1 MIQRIQSVYLLLVT
15 ALLASNIFLPIGAF
29 LDKSGMLYPFT
40 PLHVAL
46 PSAGLNYTPWGQ
58 LALLIL
64 GALISFA
71 TIFLYKNRKL
81 QIRMCTFNTLI
92 LAGYYIVF
100 LMFMFMTK
108 NSIPATFQFSF
119 GLCLPLIAM
128 ILNFLAIR
136 AIRKDED
143 KVKAADRIR

>member
-15 ALLASNIFLPIGAF
+15 ALLTSNIFLPVGSF
-29 LDKSGMLYPFT
+29 LDKNGMLYPFT

-64 GALISFA
+64 GALISVA
-71 TIFLYKNRKL
+71 TIFLFKNRKL
-81 QIRMCTFNTLI
+81 QVRMCVFNTLI

-100 LMFMFMTK
+100 LLSMLLTK
-108 NSIPATFQFSF
+108 SNTQTTYQFLF
-119 GLCLPLIAM
+119 RPL
-128 ILNFLAIR
+128 FAI
-136 AIRKDED
+136 DCHD
-143 KVKAADRIR
+143 N

>member
-15 ALLASNIFLPIGAF
+15 ALLTSNIFLPVGSF
-29 LDKSGMLYPFT
+29 LDKNGMLYPFT

-64 GALISFA
+64 GALISVA
-71 TIFLYKNRKL
+71 TIFLFKNRKL
-81 QIRMCTFNTLI
+81 QVRMCVFNTLI

-100 LMFMFMTK
+100 LLSMLLTK
-108 NSIPATFQFSF
+108 SNTQTTYQFSL

-128 ILNFLAIR
+128 IINYLAIR

-143 KVKAADRIR
+143 KVRAADRIR

>member
-15 ALLASNIFLPIGAF
+15 ALLASNIFLPIGSF
-29 LDKSGMLYPFT
+29 LDKNGLLYPFT

-46 PSAGLNYTPWGQ
+46 PSAGLSYTPWGQ
-58 LALLIL
+58 LTLLIL
-64 GALISFA
+64 GALVSFA
-71 TIFLYKNRKL
+71 TIFLFKNRKL
-81 QIRMCTFNTLI
+81 QIRMCIFSMLI

-100 LMFMFMTK
+100 LMFMLMIK
-108 NSIPATFQFSF
+108 NSISATFQFSF